1 MELEQIANIV
11 EIIGVLALISA
22 IIFGWIQI
30 RQHRNDTRNAAL
42 IALASSFEDQEFTDA
57 YMLVT
62 SLQENIT
69 LEEIRAQ
76 GKDYERAAL
85 RIAMKF
91 ETVGLMI
98 YKGYVPI
105 DALEDLV
112 GGAALAIWEILHQY
126 VDDMRVNRRHPSFM
140 EWFQW
145 LIERLQERGKR
156 DSLPAYD
163 AHKDWV
169 PG

>member
-1 MELEQIANIV
+1 MELEQIANVV
-11 EIIGVLALISA
+11 EILGVLALISA
-22 IIFGWIQI
+22 IVFGWIQV

-62 SLQENIT
+62 SLDNNIT
-69 LEEIRAQ
+69 LDGIRERGEA
-76 GKDYERAAL
+76 YEKAAL

-112 GGAALAIWEILHQY
+112 GGAALAIWQILHQY
-126 VDDMRVNRRHPSFM
+126 VRDMRVDRRHPTFM

-145 LIERLQERGKR
+145 LVERLQERGKTE
-156 DSLPAYD
+156 SLPAYE
-163 AHKDWV
+163 AHKDWM
-169 PG
+169 PS

>member
-1 MELEQIANIV
+1 MELEQIANVV
-11 EIIGVLALISA
+11 EILGVLALIAA
-22 IIFGWIQI
+22 IIFGWIQV

-42 IALASSFEDQEFTDA
+42 MALASSFEDQEFTDA
-57 YMLVT
+57 YMRVT
-62 SLQENIT
+62 SLDENIR
-69 LEEIRAQ
+69 LDELREL
-76 GKDYERAAL
+76 GEVYERAAL
-85 RIAMKF
+85 RLGMKF

-112 GGAALAIWEILHQY
+112 GGAALAIWEILNQY
-126 VDDMRVNRRHPSFM
+126 VEDMRVERRHPTFM

-145 LIERLQERGKR
+145 LIERLQERGKSE
-156 DSLPAYD
+156 SLPAHVAY
-163 AHKDWV
+163 KDWS

>member
-1 MELEQIANIV
+1 MELEQIANVV
-11 EIIGVLALISA
+11 EILGVLALISA
-22 IIFGWIQI
+22 IVFGWIQI

-42 IALASSFEDQEFTDA
+42 IALASSFEDQDFTDA
-57 YMLVT
+57 YLLVT
-62 SLQENIT
+62 ALPKNISLEALCGMGEN
-69 LEEIRAQ
+69 
-76 GKDYERAAL
+76 YERAAL

-112 GGAALAIWEILHQY
+112 GGAALTLWEILNQY
-126 VDDMRVNRRHPSFM
+126 AEDMRVSRRHPTFM

-145 LIERLQERGKR
+145 LVERLQERGKPQG
-156 DSLPAYD
+156 LPAFVE
-163 AHKDWV
+163 HRDWM
-169 PG
+169 PD

>member
-1 MELEQIANIV
+1 MDLQHIANIV
-11 EIIGVLALISA
+11 EILGVLALIAA
-22 IIFGWIQI
+22 IIFGWIQV

-42 IALASSFEDQEFTDA
+42 ISLASSFEDQEFTDA

-62 SLQENIT
+62 T
-69 LEEIRAQ
+69 LDTNVTLLDIRERGEI
-76 GKDYERAAL
+76 YERAAL

-112 GGAALAIWEILHQY
+112 GGAALAVWSILNQY
-126 VDDMRVNRRHPSFM
+126 VTDMRVDRRHPTFM

-145 LIERLQERGKR
+145 LVERLQERGKKE
-156 DSLPAYD
+156 SLPAYE
-163 AHKDWV
+163 AHKDWH
-169 PG
+169 PD